1 MGAYGIDVSDFQE
14 NVNWR
19 AVADDGISFAFAKA
33 TEGTTFVADSFA
45 RNWSGMKS
53 VKILRG
59 AYHFFRP
66 QSDPEAQAKHFL
78 KIVKFEPGDLPAVLD
93 IESSGGVS
101 GSAIAERMTVWLNIV
116 EKATK
121 RKPIIYTYPGF
132 WERIGNIQK
141 FTDYPLW
148 IAHYTNDPEPWVTGG
163 WDVWTMWQFTD
174 SGRVKGV
181 SGPVDINRFQT
192 SREGKRNSKV
202 KTVQKCLKDKGFYG
216 GTIDGYFGNTT
227 KKAIVDFQR
236 RRGLEA
242 DGLVGVETWTA
253 LLDGSSSANIAPAPS
268 PTPSP
273 APKPT
278 PTPAPK
284 LDNMTLLDACRY
296 YQAYSFQNEA
306 LDALQEQI
314 PLNIMERFS
323 QLWRNSKTVSPI
335 RLIDVCKFYQGNSTQ
350 QQALQWLQ
358 GQISPGVMQQFAR
371 EWRAQSISQSTGIRL
386 LDVCR
391 FYQSKSNQNLA
402 LVWLQGQIPSATL
415 QEFAK
420 KWRNSNLILPI
431 QLLDVCKFYQAQP
444 HQDAALQWL
453 QSQVSA
459 QILEEFARRWR
470 SNSAG

>member
-33 TEGTTFVADSFA
+33 TEGTTFVAESFA

-53 VKILRG
+53 VKIIRG

-78 KIVKFEPGDLPAVLD
+78 KIVKLEPGDLPAVLD
-93 IESSGGVS
+93 VESSGGLS

-132 WERIGNIQK
+132 WERIGNMQK
-141 FTDYPLW
+141 FKDYPLW

-174 SGRVKGV
+174 SGTVKGI
-181 SGPVDINRFQT
+181 SGGVDINRFQT

-202 KTVQKCLKDKGFYG
+202 TIIQKCLKEKGFYG
-216 GTIDGYFGNTT
+216 GTIDGYFGSTT
-227 KKAIVDFQR
+227 KKAILDFQR

-242 DGLVGVETWTA
+242 DGLVGVATWTA
-253 LLDGSSSANIAPAPS
+253 LLDGSYTIA
-268 PTPSP
+268 
-273 APKPT
+273 PT
-278 PTPAPK
+278 PTPAPIPAPTPAPTPAPS
-284 LDNMTLLDACRY
+284 LDKMTLLDACRY
-296 YQAYSFQNEA
+296 YQASSFQNEA

-314 PLNIMERFS
+314 PLSIMDRFS
-323 QLWRNSKTVSPI
+323 QLWRNSKIASPI
-335 RLIDVCKFYQGNSTQ
+335 RLIDVCRFYQGTSTQ

-358 GQISPGVMQQFAR
+358 GQISPEIMQQFTR
-371 EWRAQSISQSTGIRL
+371 DWRSQSISQSTVIRL

-391 FYQSKSNQNLA
+391 FYQGKSNQNLA
-402 LVWLQGQIPSATL
+402 IAWLQSQINSATL

-420 KWRNSNLILPI
+420 KWRNSTINLPI
-431 QLLDVCKFYQAQP
+431 QLLDVCKFYGAKP
-444 HQDAALQWL
+444 HQDSALQWL
-453 QSQVSA
+453 QSQISA

-470 SNSAG
+470 SN